1 MTKQCRKCSQE
12 KPLDNFPK
20 HKTTKDGHDTLCKI
34 CTNEYAKQR
43 RLKNIDKERERYER
57 YRQKNIT
64 ERLLNPISEKQ
75 CNVCNVVKPIDE
87 FSTSITHKDG
97 YKNTCK
103 ICVNNYSKTY
113 RNKNI
118 EKELQRA
125 KNYYEN
131 NKDKKKEYA
140 ELNKEHIVN
149 KNKNYRINNKKTIAE
164 KQKKWYKDNIDLVR
178 ERNYNYYK
186 NRMKNDPLFKLKK
199 QLKGLIRDSLRNQ
212 NLKKSDKTIDILGC
226 TIQEF
231 KQHIESQFESW
242 MTWENKG
249 LYNGELNYGW
259 DIDHIIPTSSGSTYE
274 EIIKLNHYSNLQP
287 LCGYINRHVKRN
299 N

>member
-1 MTKQCRKCSQE
+1 MQKKCQKCSE
-12 KPLDNFPK
+12 L
-20 HKTTKDGHDTLCKI
+20 KDINSFSKQS
-34 CTNEYAKQR
+34 TN
-43 RLKNIDKERERYER
+43 
-57 YRQKNIT
+57 
-64 ERLLNPISEKQ
+64 
-75 CNVCNVVKPIDE
+75 
-87 FSTSITHKDG
+87 KDG
-97 YKNTCK
+97 YKSTCK
-103 ICVNNYSKTY
+103 ICVAEYGKKY
-113 RNKNI
+113 RLNNI
-118 EKELQRA
+118 EKEKDRS
-125 KNYYEN
+125 NSYYKN
-131 NKDKKKEYA
+131 NKDKRSDYFNSKKEEKKEYA
-140 ELNKEHIVN
+140 KKYRKENKVKISEQRKKKYLENKEIIS
-149 KNKNYRINNKKTIAE
+149 KKNYEYHKRKMET
-164 KQKKWYKDNIDLVR
+164 
-178 ERNYNYYK
+178 
-186 NRMKNDPLFKLKK
+186 DPLFKLKK